1 MILYKYLNSQ
11 QAIRDSIMAYQRQDG
26 VITQDPIEMLELLNK
41 NFQETFVI
49 EDYDSL
55 PYFEQRTNEKID
67 MVPDDTKYQNVLE
80 I

>member
-11 QAIRDSIMAYQRQDG
+11 QKIRDSIMAYQRQDG

-41 NFQETFVI
+41 NFKETFVI
-49 EDYDSL
+49 EDYGSL